1 MAPAA
6 SVDGRRRPNHRLDR
20 PSLVLGGLTIG
31 ELKRPEYRPLNSP
44 LDRSG
49 SRGVTPRLPQR
60 DRAALY
66 RPMTQTIAQKLDVI
80 LRDPGSR
87 KPMLSIFAG
96 SMGYIRG
103 RKPDWCI
110 VQFSGKHLRLFAG
123 RLIVLTLESDEVWVT
138 TDPDDRSVD
147 WSRLLSWRWDEHS
160 YPRYRRPP
168 SRNGYYSPRVDAGG
182 EWEQIRSAHQRYLE
196 RALNPGI
203 APDHRSFARH
213 EPAVVEYIDAIV
225 PDPARA
231 LPVGDE
237 TEGPVLPFDPQLID
251 DERDRNLALIVQRR
265 GQSEFRESL
274 LRAYNST
281 CCFSGCN
288 VEQVLEAA
296 HIVPYQGLA
305 TNHVR
310 NGLLLRTDLHTLFD
324 LGLITVDAA
333 TMTIIVDPAL
343 AGSMYAEFDGHT
355 IRLPR
360 DPNDRPAEGLLEY
373 HRQRSN
379 EAIQRTRCAAR

>member
-1 MAPAA
+1 
-6 SVDGRRRPNHRLDR
+6 
-20 PSLVLGGLTIG
+20 
-31 ELKRPEYRPLNSP
+31 
-44 LDRSG
+44 
-49 SRGVTPRLPQR
+49 
-60 DRAALY
+60 
-66 RPMTQTIAQKLDVI
+66 MTQTVAQKLDAI
-80 LRDPGSR
+80 LPDPGSR
-87 KPMLSIFAG
+87 GPMLSIFAG
-96 SMGYIRG
+96 SMRYIRK

-110 VQFSGKHLRLFAG
+110 VQFSGKHLRLFAW
-123 RLIVLTLESDEVWVT
+123 RLIVLTLESNEVWVT
-138 TDPDDRSVD
+138 TDPDELSVN

-160 YPRYRRPP
+160 YPRYRRPS
-168 SRNGYYSPRVDAGG
+168 SRNGYYSPRVDTGG
-182 EWEQIRSAHQRYLE
+182 EWEQVQNAHQRYLE

-213 EPAVVEYIDAIV
+213 VPAVVEYIDAIV

-231 LPVGDE
+231 LLAGDE
-237 TEGPVLPFDPQLID
+237 TESPVSPFDPQLID

-265 GQSEFRESL
+265 GQSEFCEAL

-296 HIVPYQGLA
+296 HIVPYQGSA

-333 TMTIIVDPAL
+333 TMTILVAPVL
-343 AGSMYAEFDGHT
+343 AGSMYAEFDGRT
-355 IRLPR
+355 IRLPI
-360 DPNDRPAEGLLEY
+360 DPRDRPAEGFLEY

-379 EAIQRTRCAAR
+379 EAIQRTRLSAGR